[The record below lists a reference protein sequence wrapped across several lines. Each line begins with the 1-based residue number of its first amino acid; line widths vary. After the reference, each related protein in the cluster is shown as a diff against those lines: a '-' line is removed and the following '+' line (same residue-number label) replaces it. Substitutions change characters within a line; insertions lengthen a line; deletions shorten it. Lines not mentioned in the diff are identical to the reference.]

1 MWSNINVILWILQTG
16 WYEDYVAVT
25 RKSDEVTTHRLDPK
39 KKNANKKQKRWS
51 KNKKRNRLKQ

>member
-39 KKNANKKQKRWS
+39 KKMPI
-51 KNKKRNRLKQ
+51 KNRSDEVKTKNETV